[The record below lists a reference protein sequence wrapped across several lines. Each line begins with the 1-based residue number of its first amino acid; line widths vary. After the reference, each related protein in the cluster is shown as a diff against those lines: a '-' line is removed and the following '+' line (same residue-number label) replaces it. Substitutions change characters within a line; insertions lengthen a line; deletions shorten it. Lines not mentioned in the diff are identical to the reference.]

1 MVGKK
6 TMVFRGKITEI
17 LILEKKL
24 KGIQRQEEKG
34 LITTFM
40 IRTVIIKVKQI
51 VKEIIIL
58 KNNNFMNVNISIFR

>member
-1 MVGKK
+1 
-6 TMVFRGKITEI
+6 
-17 LILEKKL
+17 
-24 KGIQRQEEKG
+24 
-34 LITTFM
+34 M